1 MAEQERLLSPTRRN
15 VRGRHWAQRPRDA
28 WPRAAY
34 RLVSRA
40 VPVQPAL
47 PLRELLALQHA
58 HADESGL
65 PQAYSFRVL
74 AGLRPAA
81 VLRVHELEPCASVG
95 QRLRALPVRLALPP
109 SRWEPQAHSVS
120 QRLAARSLAAVLQ
133 ARRVSTA
140 RPSLL
145 LPSLLF
151 PPEQSLPLAL
161 LLRRRPESSCAPFQR
176 RPRGSSSSA
185 SSFP

>member
-1 MAEQERLLSPTRRN
+1 MTEPERLLSLTRRD
-15 VRGRHWAQRPRDA
+15 VRERHWANRLRDA
-28 WPRAAY
+28 WPRAAC
-34 RLVSRA
+34 RPVLRA

-47 PLRELLALQHA
+47 PLRELPALP

-65 PQAYSFRVL
+65 PQGHSFRVL
-74 AGLRPAA
+74 PALRPAA
-81 VLRVHELEPCASVG
+81 VLRVHELEPCVSRG
-95 QRLRALPVRLALPP
+95 QWLRVLPVRLALPP
-109 SRWEPQAHSVS
+109 LPRELQAHSVS

-151 PPEQSLPLAL
+151 PLEQSLRLAL
-161 LLRRRPESSCAPFQR
+161 RPPRHPESSCAPFQR

-185 SSFP
+185 FSFP

>member
-1 MAEQERLLSPTRRN
+1 MAEPEPLLSLTRRD
-15 VRGRHWAQRPRDA
+15 VRERHRAQRLRDA

-34 RLVSRA
+34 RLVSPA
-40 VPVQPAL
+40 VPVQLAL
-47 PLRELLALQHA
+47 LLQELLALPRA
-58 HADESGL
+58 HADESGSL
-65 PQAYSFRVL
+65 QAQSSRVPP
-74 AGLRPAA
+74 ALRRAA
-81 VLRVHELEPCASVG
+81 VPQVYELEPWMPLGLTLPV
-95 QRLRALPVRLALPP
+95 LPVRLALPLSP
-109 SRWEPQAHSVS
+109 REPQAHSVS
-120 QRLAARSLAAVLQ
+120 QRTARSLAAVLQ
-133 ARRVSTA
+133 ARRVSSA

-151 PPEQSLPLAL
+151 PLEQSLPLAL